1 MKLKNMGETTR
12 SVTYNLYQIPYE
24 YTVEMNIFKKS
35 DLLNRVPVELWTEA
49 CNILQEVKSKTI
61 PKKNKYKTTWLSENA
76 LQIVEKIREEKA
88 REKGRDTPN

>member
-1 MKLKNMGETTR
+1 
-12 SVTYNLYQIPYE
+12 
-24 YTVEMNIFKKS
+24 MNIFKKS
-35 DLLNRVPVELWTEA
+35 HLLNRVPVDPWTEA

-61 PKKNKYKTTWLSENA
+61 PKKKKYKTMWLSENA